1 MSDFEKE
8 KKILGVIGGLG
19 PLASAYFMRLVT
31 EMTDAK
37 IDQDHIEIL
46 MHSMPQIPD
55 RTGFILGESQA
66 SPLPQMLEAGRGLVK
81 GGAEVIAIPCITAHF
96 FQKTLENELGVIV
109 LNAIEESCK
118 TVKAAGIK
126 KVGIMATDG
135 TVKSGLFQKVFE
147 KQGVECVVPG
157 TEGQQNVMHI
167 IYNNVKAGIPIE
179 KNLFLGVT
187 RELFDKG
194 AECVLL
200 GCTELSIM
208 KRDNPELFISEN
220 TGFRF
225 LDVLEVL
232 AGKSVQMCGR
242 LNAKYEK
249 LI

>member
-1 MSDFEKE
+1 MSETKE
-8 KKILGVIGGLG
+8 KRILGVIGGLG
-19 PLASAYFMRLVT
+19 PLASAYFIRLVT

-37 IDQDHIEIL
+37 VDQDHIEIL

-66 SPLPQMLEAGRGLVK
+66 SPLPQMLEAGRGLVA
-81 GGAEVIAIPCITAHF
+81 GGAKIIAIPCITAHF
-96 FQKTLENELGVIV
+96 FQKTLENELGVTV

-118 TVKAAGIK
+118 VVKAAGIK

-135 TVKSGLFQKVFE
+135 TVRSGLFQKVFE
-147 KQGVECVVPG
+147 KQGVGCVVPG
-157 TEGQQNVMHI
+157 ANNQQNVMHI
-167 IYNNVKAGIPIE
+167 IYKNVKAGLPIE

-187 RELFDKG
+187 RELFDNG

-208 KRDNPELFISEN
+208 KRDNPELFSVDIS
-220 TGFRF
+220 GFKF

-232 AGKSVQMCGR
+232 ARKSVQTCGR
-242 LNAKYEK
+242 LSAKYEK